1 MSRGTSTRWE
11 LLIIEQEMQSTSSSR
26 AEIAKLR
33 GGSES
38 HVHFEVRKG
47 FESVDPTPYIQ

>member
-1 MSRGTSTRWE
+1 VNVAKGDTVSRG
-11 LLIIEQEMQSTSSSR
+11 QQ
-26 AEIAKLR
+26 IAKLR

>member
-1 MSRGTSTRWE
+1 MDAC
-11 LLIIEQEMQSTSSSR
+11 LLVASGQKATARRDGQQ
-26 AEIAKLR
+26 IAKLR